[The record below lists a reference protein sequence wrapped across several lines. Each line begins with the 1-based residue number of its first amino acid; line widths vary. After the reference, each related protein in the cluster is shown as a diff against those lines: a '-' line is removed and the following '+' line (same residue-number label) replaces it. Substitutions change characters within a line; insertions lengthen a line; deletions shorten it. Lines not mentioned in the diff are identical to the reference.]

1 MFRCEQGTMRTSPLA
16 ASWRKESEG
25 TPATSVLSQMTS
37 RTVLARIAESSES
50 QYLSSRLTF
59 VCVKKY
65 LHRVQV
71 QIRNKSPIKS

>member
-1 MFRCEQGTMRTSPLA
+1 MFRCEQGMMRTSPLA

-71 QIRNKSPIKS
+71 QIQVDHS